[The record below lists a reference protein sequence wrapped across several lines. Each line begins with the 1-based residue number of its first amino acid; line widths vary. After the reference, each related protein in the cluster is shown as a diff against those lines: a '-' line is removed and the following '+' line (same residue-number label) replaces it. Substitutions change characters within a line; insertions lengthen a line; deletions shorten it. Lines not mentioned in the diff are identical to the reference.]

1 MQEKEGREKKKRKDP
16 WMIKV
21 PQALRVIVLD
31 MFHRSRWDNCRIS
44 QSNDF
49 KKDKVHLNTET
60 LIYKRKLVFYM
71 YVCITH
77 TYSTQNIKTS
87 KYESN
92 SPSHMT
98 QQ

>member
-1 MQEKEGREKKKRKDP
+1 MQEKEGREKKKQKDP

-21 PQALRVIVLD
+21 PQALRVIFLD
-31 MFHRSRWDNCRIS
+31 MFHRSQWDNCRIS
-44 QSNDF
+44 QSNYF
-49 KKDKVHLNTET
+49 KKDKVHLNTQI

-77 TYSTQNIKTS
+77 TYSTQNIKNS
-87 KYESN
+87 KHESN